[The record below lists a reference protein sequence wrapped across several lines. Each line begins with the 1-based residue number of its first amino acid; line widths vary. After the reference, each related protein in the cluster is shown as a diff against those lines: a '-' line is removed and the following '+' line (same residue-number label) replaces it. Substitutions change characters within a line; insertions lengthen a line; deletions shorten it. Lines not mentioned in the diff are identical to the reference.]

1 MGAHRGV
8 AASAVPPL
16 LTGPLFLFLLGGFAP
31 AAAPR
36 AAAPSAGEVTVEVPG
51 PLRMGAFARPRH
63 LRVPPGFRVSL
74 VAVVPGV
81 RFGVFGP
88 DGRLA
93 VSQTRAGRVVALDA
107 SGRGS
112 VLASGLDRPHGL
124 AYRGSVLYVAETGRV
139 VRLPRPGVVE
149 VVTTDLPAGGMHF
162 TRTLGF
168 GPDGGLYVS
177 VGSDSP
183 PLR

>member
-31 AAAPR
+31 

-107 SGRGS
+107 SGR
-112 VLASGLDRPHGL
+112 
-124 AYRGSVLYVAETGRV
+124 
-139 VRLPRPGVVE
+139 
-149 VVTTDLPAGGMHF
+149 
-162 TRTLGF
+162 
-168 GPDGGLYVS
+168 
-177 VGSDSP
+177 
-183 PLR
+183 